1 MRCGKGIQKLRILD
15 AGCEIRRQQF
25 ILVKVKDSVWVRGG
39 AGGLDHAGPL
49 THHAQQCNCMSL
61 GQYFLWPIGK
71 HTFYV
76 MTYYQAWPSP
86 LQGLSKRSNGDT
98 I

>member
-39 AGGLDHAGPL
+39 AGGLDHLGPSHT
-49 THHAQQCNCMSL
+49 THSSAIACPWVS
-61 GQYFLWPIGK
+61 I
-71 HTFYV
+71 FYG
-76 MTYYQAWPSP
+76 P
-86 LQGLSKRSNGDT
+86 
-98 I
+98 